1 MEGGAPMR
9 LVAEVDARIRAVCVG
24 PPLQADGPLVQV
36 DAFAD
41 DIEVVTTLWPP
52 VRVIEEIAEHVPDI
66 VVIDYG
72 PQTNEC
78 LAMIAILRKRFPLMK
93 LVVVGPTND
102 STFAREALRLGARAY
117 LSRQNEADDFAAS
130 LRAIQ
135 AEHSVIDADIARSL
149 FSDSG
154 TRTPL
159 RPVEVQVLRLLAQGM
174 AHAEIAAQ
182 VQISRSTL
190 KRYLNDIET
199 KLQARNRVQAVAF
212 AAKQGLI

>member
-1 MEGGAPMR
+1 MR
-9 LVAEVDARIRAVCVG
+9 LVAEVNARIRAVCVG
-24 PPLQADGPLVQV
+24 PPLQIDGPLLEIS
-36 DAFAD
+36 AFAD
-41 DIEVVTTLWPP
+41 DIEIVTTLWPP

-72 PQTNEC
+72 SQTNEC
-78 LAMIAILRKRFPLMK
+78 LAMIAILTKRFPLMK
-93 LVVVGPTND
+93 LVVVGQANEA
-102 STFAREALRLGARAY
+102 TFAREALRLGARAY
-117 LSRQNEADDFAAS
+117 LSRQNEADDFAAA

-135 AEHSVIDADIARSL
+135 AEHSVIDVDSARAL

-159 RPVEVQVLRLLAQGM
+159 RPVELQVLRLLAQGM
-174 AHAEIAAQ
+174 AHAEIAEQ

-199 KLQARNRVQAVAF
+199 KLQAKNRVQAVAF